1 MLVIAAALLG
11 YSPLTAHTFW
21 LCVLK
26 CKDLNLYL
34 SSCRFLFRL
43 KHSPQKRIQMLCLA
57 GMFCFIKGRER
68 MINSECHISEW
79 FV

>member
-43 KHSPQKRIQMLCLA
+43 KHSPQKRTEHSDAVSRRNVLLYQRQRKDDK
-57 GMFCFIKGRER
+57 F
-68 MINSECHISEW
+68 
-79 FV
+79 